1 MVNRTLFRK
10 FFLLASLFV
19 LTTTSFFSQNAS
31 PHIELFSPEGT
42 SKQVKQIQVRFSKPI
57 VTLGDPRPKQDIF
70 KINCA
75 LPGIA
80 RWIDSSTWVY
90 EFEKELPG
98 GVKCDFTLNDS
109 VKTLEGQNIS
119 GQKNFLFDTG
129 GPSILYA
136 SPYSGGTVDEDQI
149 FILNLDAKPDLN
161 SVLRYAYFTEQDL
174 SNRIGLEIVEGKS
187 RIEIL
192 KSQYSA
198 DVETTILIKAKQT
211 FLPEKNIQLVWGKG
225 VRSSWGGEIREDE
238 IHNFKVRAP
247 FSVSFSCERVNAKAD
262 CIPILPFSL
271 YFSGAVPTDELSKI
285 SLTSKSGKEYPS
297 KLDPED
303 KNSKSSHYLS
313 FAGPFPENEE
323 FVIQIPK
330 SLKDETDR
338 ELVNQSSF
346 PLTVRSGEFPPLA
359 KFPAKFGI
367 LELNANPA
375 IPVTVRNIEAQL
387 PLKTMSLTVTSST
400 QKTID
405 PIEVQKWFQAL
416 SKHEREKSI
425 FASKI
430 VTGQPVSA
438 NLPKPNGKK
447 TMEVVGIPLEK
458 PGFYVVELAS
468 DVLGASLLEK
478 KGKMYVT
485 SGALVTNMSVHFKWG
500 RESSLVWVTSLDKA
514 APEPGVIVKII
525 DCKGIVRGTGI
536 TGKEGTVRFGKMGTG
551 EIPYCGYYEMGS
563 GLSVFARKGEDLS
576 FTSTNWDKGIE
587 SWRYQLPTSEYN
599 DSSEIQTVVMDRTL
613 FRAGETV
620 HFKHF
625 RRGHSIQGMT
635 ASDPK
640 LYPKKV
646 VIQHE
651 GSGEKFVFPL
661 VWSFPG
667 STESEFAI
675 PKQAR
680 LGTYKIFYPYS
691 EDDDSYGNT
700 VASFRVE
707 EFRLPVL
714 RGGIQLSE
722 GAGYLVAPN
731 NAKVE
736 MNLQYLSGG
745 GASGFP
751 VTVRGQVTPQS
762 FSVSEEYSEFSFFP
776 EKIETGRVVLDEE
789 GGGSDESSKRKT
801 YPGEKI
807 NLDEKGFSGFTF
819 DDLNSISSDSSLE
832 VEMEYLDPSGE
843 IQTAYRSFPIYS
855 ANLRIGIM
863 PKGWMFTKEKVEMQI
878 LALDL
883 KNQPKKN
890 QKVTVKAYS
899 RSYYSNRRRLVGGY
913 YAYDHYREVK
923 DLGTFCTGKTNEK
936 GILFCDSPAPATGEI
951 LFSASSEDEK
961 GNVSASTHS
970 IWVASSEESWFEASD
985 HNRMDILPE
994 KRNVETGETLKVQ
1007 LRSPFREATA
1017 LVTIEREGIMDSFV
1031 MPVTGKEPTVS
1042 FPIKKEYSPNI
1053 YVSVLL
1059 IRGRIGDPKPT
1070 ALVDLARPSFRMGI
1084 VPIHVGWKPYELSVN
1099 VKTKNSSYKVR
1110 EKVEANIQVKDANG
1124 KPPQAGGE
1132 LVVAVVDEAL
1142 LELSGNPTWKLLD
1155 AMMGLR
1161 GHEVNTSTG
1170 QSQVI
1175 GRRHFGL
1182 KARPTGGG
1190 GGKSPTRSLFDT
1202 LLYWKGKVVLDKEGR
1217 ATVNFPLNDSLSS
1230 FKIVAVASSGVSE
1243 FGTGSVSIQST
1254 QDVQIFSGV
1263 PSVVREGDSI
1273 LHEYSVRNATSSEK
1287 KITAKLSVTDIGT
1300 GSAAKKQVFVLPEK
1314 TLSLRGS
1321 ATGVFAWDLKVPND
1335 LQTRNLFLE
1344 VKDDSGTVLDRIAVD
1359 QKVTPNLVQRV
1370 YQAGLFQWEGEFKEN
1385 IETPSDSIPGSG
1397 FFQVTTSSSILGSQ
1411 KAVEDYFKKYPY
1423 NCLEQKVSTAIGLS
1437 SESRW
1442 KQIDSELGS
1451 YLDSNGLVKYFPR
1464 MERGSEILTA
1474 YVLTSSKLADF
1485 EMNGDSVTKMVGGLR
1500 AFLLG
1505 NIQGDRWSFGADSV
1519 IRKIIVMEALSRYE
1533 TLEWDLV
1540 SPVFVNIEL
1549 LPTAS
1554 LIDLGEILTRVSG
1567 YDPKLKSRIASAL
1580 RSRLNL
1586 QGTELVIADAN
1597 FSNPW
1602 WILGSNDYTMSKL
1615 VLWSFAD
1622 PFFKKDMPRLVKGL
1636 TQKQKKGRW
1645 DTTLGNAYGILALKK
1660 AGKVLESERVQGG
1673 NVSVSDGKS
1682 VTLLDP
1688 NASDK
1693 SSASVPMEIGKKE
1706 IAVGYSGKG
1715 KPWIFWEAKSKIP
1728 LKEPLFSGYRIK
1740 RSVEAVSRVSSGK
1753 WTKGDIL
1760 KIRLEIT
1767 ADSEKTWVVLEDP
1780 IPAGSVHIGRGLGKE
1795 SKILSGRITNDQD
1808 FSPSFEERSFTNY
1821 RAYYEYLPQGTWV
1834 TEYTIQLNH
1843 PGIFPLPPTRVE
1855 AMYSPETFAE
1865 SPNGV
1870 FEISGSDS

>member
-1 MVNRTLFRK
+1 MVNRSLLVKLLLSVSVLFI
-10 FFLLASLFV
+10 
-19 LTTTSFFSQNAS
+19 TTTSFFSQSAS
-31 PHIELFSPEGT
+31 PHIELFTPEGS
-42 SKQVKQIQVRFSKPI
+42 SKQVKQTQVRFSKPI
-57 VTLGDPRPKQDIF
+57 VALGDPRPKQDIF
-70 KINCA
+70 KINCPI
-75 LPGIA
+75 PGTS

-98 GVKCDFTLNDS
+98 GVKCDFTLSDS
-109 VKTLEGQNIS
+109 VKTLDGQNIS
-119 GQKNFLFDTG
+119 GQKTFLFDTG
-129 GPSILYA
+129 GPSVLYLN
-136 SPYSGGTVDEDQI
+136 PYSGNTIDEDQI
-149 FILNLDAKPDLN
+149 FVLNLDAKPDIS
-161 SVLRYAYFTEQDL
+161 SVKRYAYFTEQDL
-174 SNRIGLEIVEGKS
+174 SNRIGLEIVDGSERTAILRS
-187 RIEIL
+187 RYTEDNENIL
-192 KSQYSA
+192 
-198 DVETTILIKAKQT
+198 LIKAKQV
-211 FLPEKNIQLVWGKG
+211 FLPEKSIQLVWGKG
-225 VRSSWGGEIREDE
+225 IRSVWGGEIAEDE
-238 IHNFKVRAP
+238 IHNFKVRPP

-262 CIPILPFSL
+262 CIPILPFNL
-271 YFSGAVPTDELSKI
+271 YFSGAVPVESLGKI
-285 SLTSKSGKEYPS
+285 TLKSKSGKEYPS
-297 KLDPED
+297 KLDSED
-303 KNSKSSHYLS
+303 KNEKYSHYLS
-313 FAGPFPENEE
+313 FTGPFPENEE

-330 SLKDETDR
+330 GLKDEADR
-338 ELVNQSSF
+338 DLVNQSSF
-346 PLTVRSGEFPPLA
+346 PLNVRSGEFPPLA
-359 KFPAKFGI
+359 KFPSKFGI

-375 IPVTVRNIEAQL
+375 IPITVRNLEAQL
-387 PLKTMSLTVTSST
+387 PLKTQSLTVAGST

-405 PIEVQKWFQAL
+405 PVEIQKWFQAL

-425 FASKI
+425 FVSKI
-430 VTGQPVSA
+430 VTGQPTSL
-438 NLPKPNGKK
+438 NIPKPNGKK
-447 TMEVVGIPLEK
+447 AMEVIGIPLEK

-514 APEPGVIVKII
+514 IPEPGVIIKII
-525 DCKGIVRGTGI
+525 DCKGVVRGTGI
-536 TGKEGTVRFGKMGTG
+536 TGKEGTVRFGKMGAG
-551 EIPYCGYYEMGS
+551 EVPYCGYYEMGS
-563 GLSVFARKGEDLS
+563 GLSVFAQKGEDVS

-587 SWRYQLPTSEYN
+587 SWRYQLPSAEYSG
-599 DSSEIQTVVMDRTL
+599 SSEIQTVVLDRTL

-620 HFKHF
+620 HLKHF
-625 RRGHSIQGMT
+625 RRGHSMQGMT

-651 GSGEKFVFPL
+651 GSGEKFDFPL
-661 VWSFPG
+661 IWSFPG
-667 STESEFAI
+667 STESEFKI

-680 LGTYKIFYPYS
+680 LGTYKVFYPYS
-691 EDDDSYGNT
+691 EEDDSYGIT

-722 GAGYLVAPN
+722 GANYLVSPSR
-731 NAKVE
+731 AKVE
-736 MNLQYLSGG
+736 LNLQYLSGG
-745 GASGFP
+745 GASKFP
-751 VTVRGQVTPQS
+751 VTVRGKVSPQS
-762 FSVSEEYSEFSFFP
+762 FSVAEEYSEFSFFP
-776 EKIETGRVVLDEE
+776 EQIETGRVVLDEE
-789 GGGSDESSKRKT
+789 GGDSNESSKSKT

-807 NLDEKGFSGFTF
+807 NLDEKGFSSFVF
-819 DDLNSISSDSSLE
+819 EDLKSGSSDSSLE

-843 IQTAYRSFPIYS
+843 IQTAYRSFPVYS
-855 ANLRIGIM
+855 ANLRIGIL

-890 QKVTVKAYS
+890 QKISVKAYS
-899 RSYYSNRRRLVGGY
+899 RSFYSNRRRLVGGY
-913 YAYDHYREVK
+913 YAYDHYKEVK

-936 GILFCDSPAPATGEI
+936 GILFCEAPAPATGDL
-951 LFSASSEDEK
+951 LFAASSEDEK
-961 GNVSASTHS
+961 GNVSSSTYG

-994 KRNVETGETLKVQ
+994 KRNVEVGETLKVQ

-1017 LVTIEREGIMDSFV
+1017 LVTIEREGVIDSFV
-1031 MPVTGKEPTVS
+1031 TSVTGKEPTIS

-1059 IRGRIGDPKPT
+1059 LRGRVGDPKPT
-1070 ALVDLARPSFRMGI
+1070 ALVDLSRPSFRMGI

-1110 EKVEANIQVKDANG
+1110 EKVEATIQVKGSGG
-1124 KPPQAGGE
+1124 KPPEAGGE

-1142 LELSGNPTWKLLD
+1142 LELAGNPTWKLLD

-1182 KARPTGGG
+1182 KARPSGGG

-1202 LLYWKGKVVLDKEGR
+1202 LLYWKGKVILDKEGR
-1217 ATVNFPLNDSLSS
+1217 ATINFPLNDSLSS
-1230 FKIVAVASSGVSE
+1230 FKIVAIASSGVSE

-1263 PSVVREGDSI
+1263 PTVVREGDSI
-1273 LHEYSVRNATSSEK
+1273 LHEYSVRNATSTEK
-1287 KITAKLSVTDIGT
+1287 KLTAKLSIADT
-1300 GSAAKKQVFVLPEK
+1300 GNSSTTKRPSLVLPEK
-1314 TLSLRGS
+1314 SLSLAGS
-1321 ATGVFAWDLKVPND
+1321 ATGVFSWDLKVPND
-1335 LQTRNLFLE
+1335 LQNRNLILE

-1370 YQAGLFQWEGEFKEN
+1370 YQAGLFQWETEFKE
-1385 IETPSDSIPGSG
+1385 IAQAPSDSVPGSS
-1397 FFQVTTSSSILGSQ
+1397 FFQVTASPSILGSQ

-1437 SESRW
+1437 SEARW

-1451 YLDSNGLVKYFPR
+1451 YLDGNGLVKYFPR
-1464 MERGSEILTA
+1464 MERGSEVLTA
-1474 YVLTSSKLADF
+1474 YALTSAKLAGF
-1485 EMNGDSVTKMVGGLR
+1485 EWNGDSVTKMTEGLR

-1505 NIQGDRWSFGADSV
+1505 NVKGDYLSFGADSV
-1519 IRKIIVMEALSRYE
+1519 IRKIIVIEALSRYE

-1554 LIDLGEILTRVSG
+1554 LIDLNEILSRVNG

-1580 RSRLNL
+1580 RSRLNI
-1586 QGTELVIADAN
+1586 QGTELVIADSN

-1602 WILGSNDYTMSKL
+1602 WILGSNDYTMSRL
-1615 VLWSFAD
+1615 VLWSFGD
-1622 PFFKKDMPRLVKGL
+1622 LSYKKDMPRLVKGL
-1636 TQKQKKGRW
+1636 IQKQKKGKW

-1660 AGKVLESERVQGG
+1660 AGKILESERVQGG
-1673 NVSVSDGKS
+1673 NVSVNDGKS
-1682 VTLLDP
+1682 NFSLDP
-1688 NASDK
+1688 NQAGQNST
-1693 SSASVPMEIGKKE
+1693 SVPMDADKKE

-1740 RSVEAVSRVSSGK
+1740 RTIEPVQRESSGK

-1780 IPAGSVHIGRGLGKE
+1780 IPAGSVHIGRGFGKE
-1795 SKILSGRITNDQD
+1795 SKILTGRIVSDQD

-1843 PGIFPLPPTRVE
+1843 PGVFPLPPTRVE

-1870 FEISGSDS
+1870 FEISGADS